1 MDNRMLSLGP
11 IKMEEEE
18 TEGYVAPVIQ
28 REELRCVIA
37 VTRHGDRTPKQKMK
51 MVVTNELLLSF
62 FNNYGVSTRK
72 EVKLKSAVQLQRL
85 LDITR
90 SLLTSR
96 TGEEDSD
103 IEESV
108 EKLKQMR
115 GQLVLLLSFFF
126 VCFCLFGLVGSF

>member
-1 MDNRMLSLGP
+1 MRMLSLGP
-11 IKMEEEE
+11 IKSEEEE
-18 TEGYVAPVIQ
+18 NEGYVAPVSN

-51 MVVTNELLLSF
+51 MVVTNDQILSF
-62 FNNYGVSTRK
+62 FNNYGVNPRK
-72 EVKLKSAVQLQRL
+72 EVKLKSPSQLQRM

-90 SLLTSR
+90 SLLSSR

-115 GQLVLLLSFFF
+115 GASSWHFLSPFLFLTLLL
-126 VCFCLFGLVGSF
+126 

>member
-18 TEGYVAPVIQ
+18 TEGYVPPVVQ

-37 VTRHGDRTPKQKMK
+37 ITRHGDRTPKQKMK

-62 FNNYGVSTRK
+62 FNNYGVNTRK

-90 SLLTSR
+90 SLLSSR

-115 GQLVLLLSFFF
+115 GKRLCWIVAVAVPNVLVS
-126 VCFCLFGLVGSF
+126 S